1 MKTLTIKTAQNIPI
15 LSSYIIEVDG
25 KKIGLL
31 KPGETAYFDIEEDA
45 QSIIAKMQGAKTNPV
60 DISENTHHSLMIN
73 SKKQILTNYILL
85 FIFLILSFL
94 INYYINLEFMYLM
107 MMQIILAFIL
117 YTIFKKSK
125 FNTLKLTLIK
135 NI

>member
-15 LSSYIIEVDG
+15 HSSYIIEVDG

-45 QSIIAKMQGAKTNPV
+45 KSIVAKMQGAKTNTV
-60 DISENTHHSLMIN
+60 DISENHHHALVVN
-73 SKKQILTNYILL
+73 NKKQLLNNYIFL
-85 FIFLILSFL
+85 FIFLILSFG

-107 MMQIILAFIL
+107 MIQIIVAFIL
-117 YTIFKKSK
+117 YTIFKK
-125 FNTLKLTLIK
+125 TKLNALELSLMK